1 MKSPNADN
9 DSMLSWLKPFA
20 IAEILICTFLS
31 CNLLNRRYDKKQL
44 TLDLWLTQFFT
55 DGGCYQLA
63 ETDAFRD
70 LFLKMMPKATV
81 LKEVEFIRYKQTN
94 DILSSHSHLV

>member
-1 MKSPNADN
+1 MQSFNADN
-9 DSMLSWLKPFA
+9 DSMLSQLEYFA
-20 IAEILICTFLS
+20 FAKILICTFLS
-31 CNLLNRRYDKKQL
+31 CNLLNRRYPPNDKKQL

-94 DILSSHSHLV
+94 DILS